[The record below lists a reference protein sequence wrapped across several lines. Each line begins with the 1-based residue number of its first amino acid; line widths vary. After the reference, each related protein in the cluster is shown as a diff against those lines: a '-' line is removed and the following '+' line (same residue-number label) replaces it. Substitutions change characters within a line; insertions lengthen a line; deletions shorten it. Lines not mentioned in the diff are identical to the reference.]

1 MQIYIC
7 EFRDIQKY
15 LCYFICYIYYRNMR
29 IRYLILKF
37 RFLIYYIGI

>member
-7 EFRDIQKY
+7 KFRNIQKY
-15 LCYFICYIYYRNMR
+15 LHHFNCYIYYRNMH
-29 IRYLILKF
+29 IINLILKF